1 MKAAFHLSTVTAGG
15 SPGKGQG
22 VDSMVGQDA
31 LLSLPV
37 NALQTEHSLRH
48 QSTFCGCC
56 HCCIPVSTSGLL

>member
-1 MKAAFHLSTVTAGG
+1 MEAGFHLSTVTAGG

-37 NALQTEHSLRH
+37 NALQTKHSL
-48 QSTFCGCC
+48 C
-56 HCCIPVSTSGLL
+56 H